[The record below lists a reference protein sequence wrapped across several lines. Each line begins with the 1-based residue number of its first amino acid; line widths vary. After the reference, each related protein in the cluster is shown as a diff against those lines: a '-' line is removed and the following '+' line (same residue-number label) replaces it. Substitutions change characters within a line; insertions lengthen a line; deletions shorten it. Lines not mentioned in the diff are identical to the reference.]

1 MEFAL
6 AAVQCQ
12 CIFFILCG
20 KLSVVI
26 IISRYDDRVT
36 LAEQLK
42 LHWLWLDTALLL
54 QDYSAVSASV
64 GKFQTEKTGGPGARV

>member
-1 MEFAL
+1 MVFASL
-6 AAVQCQ
+6 PFNVSA
-12 CIFFILCG
+12 FFILCG
-20 KLSVVI
+20 KLSVAI

-42 LHWLWLDTALLL
+42 QHWLWLGTALLL

-64 GKFQTEKTGGPGARV
+64 GKFQTEKTGGQGARI